1 MKLPW
6 NSSSNDQNNKDNKSN
21 IDSIKKST
29 KILEFKGKRYDLELL
44 SLKIQKLL
52 DTLQIAENQYKTNLN
67 KLQLIK
73 FSKESLIK
81 QIENELIGITEIN

>member
-73 FSKESLIK
+73 LSKESLIK